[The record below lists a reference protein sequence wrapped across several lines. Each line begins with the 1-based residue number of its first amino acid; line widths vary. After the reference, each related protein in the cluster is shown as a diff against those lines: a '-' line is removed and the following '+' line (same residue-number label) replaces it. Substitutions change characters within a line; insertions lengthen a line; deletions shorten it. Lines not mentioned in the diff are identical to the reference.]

1 MAFRLTKVSAIIL
14 HTGRGAVRRL
24 EGEGLGRRVRRE
36 EALDE
41 LGAAVEL
48 RAARHEHG
56 NQPLVEGAPLRQALD
71 EPHEARRLL
80 LLGQPHDAREE
91 VALLGR
97 PVLRPHL
104 EVAPQRRQQHADVRV
119 LLERAEQRRVRLGQR
134 QREPRLVDAPELL
147 AGEEAVRPAARED
160 AEVEVDHREAA
171 QPPPEVRPDGLRV
184 PVDAEHEVRLR
195 VAALVQRVEPLDGL
209 VPKFAVRARAV
220 EGAPARQLDL
230 DERLAVA
237 RLLVV
242 LRRAA
247 DDVHDDVLLQLE
259 AADQRLRVDAV
270 AGEGEGVVFEGY
282 HEEAHRCYVPSRRP
296 TVPLP
301 GTEGLGSQC
310 SYAAAAARRRRARA
324 RAFAS
329 RQ

>member
-1 MAFRLTKVSAIIL
+1 MAFRLTKVSAVIL

-41 LGAAVEL
+41 LRAAVEL

-56 NQPLVEGAPLRQALD
+56 DEPLVEGALLREALD

-91 VALLGR
+91 VALLR
-97 PVLRPHL
+97 RSIPRPHL
-104 EVAPQRRQQHADVRV
+104 EVAPQRREQHADVRV

-134 QREPRLVDAPELL
+134 QREPGLVDAPELL
-147 AGEEAVRPAARED
+147 AGEEAARPAARED
-160 AEVEVDHREAA
+160 AEVEVDHREPAHR
-171 QPPPEVRPDGLRV
+171 PPEVRPDGLRV

-195 VAALVQRVEPLDGL
+195 VAALVERIQLLDGL
-209 VPKFAVRARAV
+209 IPKFAVRARAV

-230 DERLAVA
+230 DERPAVA

-242 LRRAA
+242 LGRPA
-247 DDVHDDVLLQLE
+247 DDVHDDVVLLLE
-259 AADQRLRVDAV
+259 APHQGLRVDAV
-270 AGEGEGVVFEGY
+270 SRKREGVVLERDD
-282 HEEAHRCYVPSRRP
+282 EEAHRC
-296 TVPLP
+296 
-301 GTEGLGSQC
+301 
-310 SYAAAAARRRRARA
+310 
-324 RAFAS
+324 
-329 RQ
+329 

>member
-1 MAFRLTKVSAIIL
+1 MAFRLTTVSAIIL

-56 NQPLVEGAPLRQALD
+56 NQPLVEGALLRQALD
-71 EPHEARRLL
+71 EPHEALRLL

-91 VALLGR
+91 VALLR
-97 PVLRPHL
+97 RSIPRPHL

-134 QREPRLVDAPELL
+134 QREPGLVDAPELL
-147 AGEEAVRPAARED
+147 AREEAARPAARED
-160 AEVEVDHREAA
+160 AKVEVDHRQAA
-171 QPPPEVRPDGLRV
+171 HRPPEVRPDGLRV

-195 VAALVQRVEPLDGL
+195 VAALVERIQLLDGL
-209 VPKFAVRARAV
+209 IPKFAVRARAV

-242 LRRAA
+242 LR
-247 DDVHDDVLLQLE
+247 
-259 AADQRLRVDAV
+259 
-270 AGEGEGVVFEGY
+270 
-282 HEEAHRCYVPSRRP
+282 
-296 TVPLP
+296 
-301 GTEGLGSQC
+301 
-310 SYAAAAARRRRARA
+310 
-324 RAFAS
+324 
-329 RQ
+329 

>member
-1 MAFRLTKVSAIIL
+1 MAFRLTKVSAVIL

-41 LGAAVEL
+41 LRAAVEL

-56 NQPLVEGAPLRQALD
+56 NQPLVEGALLRQALD

-97 PVLRPHL
+97 PVPRPHL

-160 AEVEVDHREAA
+160 AEVQVDHREAA

-195 VAALVQRVEPLDGL
+195 VAALVQRVEPFYCFI
-209 VPKFAVRARAV
+209 PEFAVRARAV

-230 DERLAVA
+230 DERFAVA

-242 LRRAA
+242 LRRPA
-247 DDVHDDVLLQLE
+247 DDVHDDVVLLLE

-310 SYAAAAARRRRARA
+310 SYAAARRRCTRA

>member
-1 MAFRLTKVSAIIL
+1 MAFRLTTVSAIIL

-41 LGAAVEL
+41 LRAAVEL

-56 NQPLVEGAPLRQALD
+56 DQALVEGAPLRQALD

-104 EVAPQRRQQHADVRV
+104 EVAPQRREQHADVRV

-134 QREPRLVDAPELL
+134 QREPGLVDAPELL
-147 AGEEAVRPAARED
+147 AGEEAARPAARED
-160 AEVEVDHREAA
+160 AEVEVDHRE
-171 QPPPEVRPDGLRV
+171 PTHRPPEVRPDGLRV

-195 VAALVQRVEPLDGL
+195 VAAAVQRVEPLDGL
-209 VPKFAVRARAV
+209 VPEFAVRAGAV

-230 DERLAVA
+230 DERPAVA

-242 LRRAA
+242 LGRPA
-247 DDVHDDVLLQLE
+247 DDVHDDVVLLLE

-270 AGEGEGVVFEGY
+270 AGEGEGVVLERDD
-282 HEEAHRCYVPSRRP
+282 EEAHFFKGVAF
-296 TVPLP
+296 
-301 GTEGLGSQC
+301 QC
-310 SYAAAAARRRRARA
+310 SAHSRAEFWQLANAAG
-324 RAFAS
+324 
-329 RQ
+329 